1 MALYNGHTAMKS
13 YSPDVPLESMALDMQ
28 EKNIPTEDNKFDELT
43 LAIGARCHARCQ
55 LEFEFA
61 KECNLVMKPLSMLG
75 NRLNSVGVDGSNWE
89 KFEKD
94 VLVPICAPI
103 RECTR
108 KVQANAFVLGT
119 FGIIVRCLNCYEKLK
134 DSVCF
139 YNHSILIEMYARFRR
154 RVLRGN
160 Q

>member
-75 NRLNSVGVDGSNWE
+75 NRLNSAEG
-89 KFEKD
+89 F
-94 VLVPICAPI
+94 
-103 RECTR
+103 
-108 KVQANAFVLGT
+108 
-119 FGIIVRCLNCYEKLK
+119 CLLLQPLDTY
-134 DSVCF
+134 
-139 YNHSILIEMYARFRR
+139 
-154 RVLRGN
+154 
-160 Q
+160 